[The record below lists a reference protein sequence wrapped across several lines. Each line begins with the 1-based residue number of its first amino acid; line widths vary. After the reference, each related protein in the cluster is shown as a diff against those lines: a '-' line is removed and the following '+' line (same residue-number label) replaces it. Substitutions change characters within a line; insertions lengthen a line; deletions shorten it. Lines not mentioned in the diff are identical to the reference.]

1 MEETKEYLAEKCF
14 ITLCDMLKTKLFRT
28 AKGIL
33 GNESLALEAVSE
45 AVFKAFNPIYS
56 GCFQT

>member
-1 MEETKEYLAEKCF
+1 LGDEKYF
-14 ITLCDMLKTKLFRT
+14 IALCDMLKTKLFRT

-45 AVFKAFNPIYS
+45 AVFKAFKGIRRLRKPKYVE
-56 GCFQT
+56 T